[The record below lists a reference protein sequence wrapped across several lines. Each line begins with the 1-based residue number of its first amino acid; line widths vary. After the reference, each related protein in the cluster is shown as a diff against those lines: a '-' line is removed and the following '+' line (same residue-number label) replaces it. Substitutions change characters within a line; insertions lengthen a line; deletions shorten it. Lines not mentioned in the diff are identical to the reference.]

1 MTTVDGN
8 SRGPLHGVRV
18 IELAGIGPSPF
29 TAMLLADLGADVIR
43 VQRPG
48 YHSPANP
55 VSPKNDVLNRS
66 RRCVSID
73 LKSDEG
79 RALVLDLVRSADV
92 LLEGFRPGVT
102 ERLGLGPE
110 DCSAVNEAL
119 VYGRMTGWGQD
130 GAMALAAGHD
140 INYISIAGALAPMG
154 TAERPVPPLNLLGD
168 FGGGGMLL
176 ALGVVA
182 GVLDARSSGR
192 GQVVD
197 AAVVDGTALLTSML
211 YGFMAEGVWTAGR
224 EQNLLDGACHFY
236 NVYECADKR
245 WVAVGCIEP
254 QFYAAMLSGLGL
266 TGDKELE
273 SDQSDKTL
281 WPALRKR
288 LADVFAT
295 KTQAEWIAIFD
306 GTDACVTP
314 VVELGD
320 VQDHPHGASRG
331 LMVEVDGLLQPT
343 PAPRFSRTPL
353 AVPTRPPLPGE
364 HTMRALADWGIPAE
378 KLEGLRDRGV
388 IVESA

>member
-1 MTTVDGN
+1 MTTAEKV

-79 RALVLDLVRSADV
+79 RALVLDLVSSADV

-110 DCSAVNEAL
+110 HCAAVNESL

-130 GAMALAAGHD
+130 GSMALDAGHD
-140 INYISIAGALAPMG
+140 INYISIAGGLAPIG

-182 GVLDARSSGR
+182 GVLEAKSSGR

-197 AAVVDGTALLTSML
+197 AAVTDGTALLTSML
-211 YGFMAEGVWTAGR
+211 YGFMAEGVWAAGR
-224 EQNLLDGACHFY
+224 EQNLLDGACHYY
-236 NVYECADKR
+236 NVYECADER

-273 SDQSDKTL
+273 SDQSDKSL

-288 LADVFAT
+288 LADVFVT
-295 KTQAEWIAIFD
+295 KTRADWMAIFD

-314 VVELGD
+314 VVELGE

-331 LMVEVDGLLQPT
+331 LMVEVEGLLQPT

-364 HTMRALADWGIPAE
+364 HTMQALADWGIPA
-378 KLEGLRDRGV
+378 KALEGLRERGV